1 MKRAYVYKGYSKDN
15 DVFDLECIN
24 WQYLEW
30 CLWFT
35 CYYDLASYVLEL
47 FTDWIVDLERDEKLK
62 ETKIDRDFIEEE
74 IDKIR
79 RGEESLIEDYVD
91 VIDCEN
97 VAKVPKCHSNI
108 WYFLY

>member
-1 MKRAYVYKGYSKDN
+1 MKRPYTYKGYYKD
-15 DVFDLECIN
+15 DDAFDLECID
-24 WQYLEW
+24 WQHLEW

-47 FTDWIVDLERDEKLK
+47 FTDWIVDLEENKNLQRI
-62 ETKIDRDFIEEE
+62 KIDRNFIEEE

-79 RGEESLIEDYVD
+79 RWEKSIIEDYVD
-91 VIDCEN
+91 IIDCEN
-97 VAKVPKCHSNI
+97 VANIPKCHSDI